1 MAIDFEKLTQARKE
15 LNLTKKDAADVLNIP
30 ARTYAS
36 YELGERDLSTE
47 ALLKI
52 CKTFGLSADELLGM
66 EESPVTRKIATINGK
81 LVYMI
86 PIFELDSDEF
96 KDNFIDCMPWFF
108 NDMNEAKTTFAV
120 KASGDSMFPKIENND
135 TLIIYKQKHFRD
147 DDIILFK
154 KDGNNYLRKV
164 NKPRGRFVLEA
175 VNPTYPPIDATGDL
189 IKKIEIIG
197 VARKI
202 IKNL

>member
-1 MAIDFEKLTQARKE
+1 MAIDFDRLTQARKE
-15 LNLTKKDAADVLNIP
+15 MNLTKKDAADVLNIP

-47 ALLKI
+47 TLLKI

-86 PIFELDSDEF
+86 PIFEQDSNDF
-96 KDNFIDCMPWFF
+96 KSNFIDCMPWFF
-108 NDMNEAKTTFAV
+108 KDMNEAKMTFAV
-120 KASGDSMFPKIENND
+120 KASGDSMFPKIEQND
-135 TLIIYKQKHFRD
+135 TLVIYKQKHFRD
-147 DDIILFK
+147 DDIILFR
-154 KDGNNYLRKV
+154 KDGKNYLRRA
-164 NKPRGRFVLEA
+164 NKPRGRFILEA
-175 VNPTYPPIDATGDL
+175 VNPTYPPIDASGNL
-189 IKKIEIIG
+189 IMNIEIIG